1 MRQRGT
7 FYGTKLTFGSD
18 RDFPEKPKNQ
28 ARPPSYGP
36 FKRPNLPHKGYNKTI
51 GANWPYVED
60 PLEDPITFK
69 KGVKGPIWKGPTT
82 GMTKPIQTIHDYF
95 RNSSRENA
103 FLFSRWLK
111 TI

>member
-18 RDFPEKPKNQ
+18 RDFPEKPKNP

-60 PLEDPITFK
+60 LLEDPITFK

-103 FLFSRWLK
+103 FLFSR
-111 TI
+111 